1 MDRAEEAER
10 LTPCE
15 VDPVAKTELLELA
28 SSWRQV
34 AVNYEYIQKLENFLK
49 THKAPEVPLSAH

>member
-1 MDRAEEAER
+1 MSKGLDWTVRKTER

-34 AVNYEYIQKLENFLK
+34 AVNYEYIQSSKI
-49 THKAPEVPLSAH
+49 S